1 MKDHSQKKADKEKL
15 KATVASTN
23 RYFYQEPHRYP
34 RRVIPLKA
42 AITAWLAG
50 NDLAGDAFFC
60 APNVWKARGELY
72 CFKSDMILVIDG
84 SSLYEALNHGEYPE
98 VQKQFWDICEKHG
111 YHYELGEAWYLGL
124 YYDN

>member
-1 MKDHSQKKADKEKL
+1 MKKPSDDKEKL
-15 KATVASTN
+15 KAIVASTN
-23 RYFYQEPHRYP
+23 RYHYQEPHKYP

-42 AITAWLAG
+42 AITKWLAG

-72 CFKSDMILVIDG
+72 CTRSDMILSIDG
-84 SSLYEALNHGEYPE
+84 SSLYEALNHCCYPSI
-98 VQKQFWDICEKHG
+98 QKELFDLCAKHG

-124 YYDN
+124 YCDN